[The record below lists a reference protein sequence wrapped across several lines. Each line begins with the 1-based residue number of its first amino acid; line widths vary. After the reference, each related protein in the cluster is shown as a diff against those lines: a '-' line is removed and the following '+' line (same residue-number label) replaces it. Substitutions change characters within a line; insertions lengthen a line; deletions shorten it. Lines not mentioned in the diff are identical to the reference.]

1 MINIFNLMIK
11 DLKLS
16 IKAIIFIIFYIVVFS
31 TITLSSVDKPFI
43 SVAYVLL
50 MIMSIILLVI
60 YTNGLD
66 DRNKTEVVLNSL
78 PISRS
83 DIVRGKYLT
92 VILYIVIICS
102 MLFLSS
108 NFLKGLITK
117 FQGGKSITIGN
128 IIVAINVVLLFYSIY
143 YPVYFKVGED
153 MRTFNYVLWILLFV
167 FPNLVKKLGNKL
179 NEKGL
184 LKEILSV
191 DLEKVNICILIISIA
206 VFYMSLQISKK
217 LYKQRE
223 F

>member
-1 MINIFNLMIK
+1 MIK

-191 DLEKVNICILIISIA
+191 DLEKVNICILIISIV